1 MPIYEYECKS
11 CGREFQAL
19 VLKRA
24 EEDQVKCDKCGA
36 RDLRKLISRVA
47 YHASEADRL
56 ASFDPSARQGDS
68 FYRDTR
74 NIGLS
79 AKKRAQQMGVD
90 LGSSFETKLDKLR
103 SNPAK
108 VFDEAD

>member
-19 VLKRA
+19 VLKRD
-24 EEDQVKCDKCGA
+24 EEREVKCDRCGA
-36 RDLRKLISRVA
+36 GDLRKLISRVA

-90 LGSSFETKLDKLR
+90 LGSSFETKLDRLR

-108 VFDEAD
+108 VFDDVD